1 MKRNLIIASMLI
13 GGLLT
18 VLPLI
23 AKIAI
28 FTGLALYLFN
38 AYDEYNYYLRTGG
51 NK

>member
-1 MKRNLIIASMLI
+1 MKRNLIIASFLL

-28 FTGLALYLFN
+28 FTGLAVYLFMT
-38 AYDEYNYYLRTGG
+38 YDEYDYQVRTGG
-51 NK
+51 RE